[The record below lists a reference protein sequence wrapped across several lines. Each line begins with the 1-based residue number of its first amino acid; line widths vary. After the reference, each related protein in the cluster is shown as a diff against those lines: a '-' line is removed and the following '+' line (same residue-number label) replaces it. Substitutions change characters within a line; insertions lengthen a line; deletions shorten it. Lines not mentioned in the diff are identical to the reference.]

1 MTIEEINKIRE
12 EAEAKENEDRI
23 RKEVAA
29 ERAAANRLQAQID
42 QEVLPIHRD
51 LIAFLK
57 SETHRIEAVEGIRRA
72 TPTSVSP

>member
-29 ERAAANRLQAQID
+29 ERAAANRLQAQIY

-57 SETHRIEAVEGIRRA
+57 S
-72 TPTSVSP
+72 